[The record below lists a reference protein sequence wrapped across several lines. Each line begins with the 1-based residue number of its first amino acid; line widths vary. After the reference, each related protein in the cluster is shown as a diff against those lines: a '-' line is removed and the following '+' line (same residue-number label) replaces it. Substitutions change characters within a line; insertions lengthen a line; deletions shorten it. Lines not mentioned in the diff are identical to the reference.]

1 MNDKTGESAETLKI
15 LRQMTESDFHDPLSG
30 QSPPEDFNTFSNQKD
45 EKWEIIK
52 IKIVNSRVGGKH
64 KILIKDILDKSDMNQ
79 SEFLRFA
86 IEEGYKTW
94 IMQKADRFQRNTAL
108 APKNKP
114 H

>member
-1 MNDKTGESAETLKI
+1 M
-15 LRQMTESDFHDPLSG
+15 
-30 QSPPEDFNTFSNQKD
+30 
-45 EKWEIIK
+45 
-52 IKIVNSRVGGKH
+52 NSRVAGKH